1 MCVLAVVSIGHQE
14 FNDSCPP
21 PLPKT
26 GLTCEATLKEL
37 N

>member
-1 MCVLAVVSIGHQE
+1 MCMLAVVSIGHQE
-14 FNDSCPP
+14 FNDSCP